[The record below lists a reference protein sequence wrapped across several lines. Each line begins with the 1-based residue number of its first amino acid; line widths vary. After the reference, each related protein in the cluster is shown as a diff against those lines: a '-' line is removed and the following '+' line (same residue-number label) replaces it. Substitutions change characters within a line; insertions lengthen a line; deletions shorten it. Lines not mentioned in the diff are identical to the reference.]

1 MFASKQVIVV
11 YPENYEELAI
21 ALQHEISKV
30 NGFDSAAWTLEHY
43 KQNMPTL
50 SGRSYVIFIGDA
62 EENRFS
68 KIYLSQISNVVNVNG
83 ACFGRDGSKAVVFG
97 EGKLEQKGDFEAFKN
112 NLSYG
117 KVASVSG
124 GAIGTAVGSAF
135 LVAAPLVSVL
145 AVGGAIGGLGYRV
158 VKYFK
163 SKNEAKVLRY
173 EQTKLAIY
181 NFVVTELDAWVG
193 NES

>member
-1 MFASKQVIVV
+1 MFSSKQVIVV

-50 SGRSYVIFIGDA
+50 SGRSYVIFIGGA

-68 KIYLSQISNVVNVNG
+68 KMYLSQISNVVNING

-97 EGKLEQKGDFEAFKN
+97 EGKLEQKSAFEAFKSK
-112 NLSYG
+112 LGYG
-117 KVASVSG
+117 QAAS
-124 GAIGTAVGSAF
+124 GAIGAAVGGAF
-135 LVAAPLVSVL
+135 LVAVPLAPL
-145 AVGGAIGGLGYRV
+145 AIGGVGYQMVR
-158 VKYFK
+158 YFK
-163 SKNEAKVLRY
+163 SRSEAKELRY

-181 NFVVTELDAWVG
+181 NFVLTELDVWVG
-193 NES
+193 NEV

>member
-1 MFASKQVIVV
+1 MFSSRQVIVV
-11 YPENYEELAI
+11 YPENYEGLAI

-68 KIYLSQISNVVNVNG
+68 KMYLSQIADIVNING

-97 EGKLEQKGDFEAFKN
+97 EIN
-112 NLSYG
+112 
-117 KVASVSG
+117 
-124 GAIGTAVGSAF
+124 
-135 LVAAPLVSVL
+135 
-145 AVGGAIGGLGYRV
+145 
-158 VKYFK
+158 
-163 SKNEAKVLRY
+163 
-173 EQTKLAIY
+173 
-181 NFVVTELDAWVG
+181 
-193 NES
+193 